1 MDEVQTAIDLSRQA
15 LFVALAV
22 ALPVLLTGLVVGVFV
37 SIIQA
42 ATQIQEQTLSFI
54 PKILAMMAALYLFLP
69 FVYMTLG
76 RFAANLLE
84 RLPEIIRLGG

>member
-22 ALPVLLTGLVVGVFV
+22 ALPVLVTGLVVGVLV

-42 ATQIQEQTLSFI
+42 ATQIQEQTLAFI
-54 PKILAMMAALYLFLP
+54 PKILAMMIALYVFLP
-69 FVYMTLG
+69 YVYLTLG
-76 RFAANLLE
+76 RFANNLLNQ
-84 RLPEIIRLGG
+84 LPLVIRPPW